1 MTDGAGFRAAHAGGE
16 DWRKAAAE
24 VVGALGTLAPE
35 HRLGFLYVTD
45 NYAAEFEDIVA
56 FLRQATGVQHW
67 VGTVGFG
74 VCATQ
79 REYFDEP
86 ALAVMIAALPED
98 GFRVFSGVVPARAE
112 GRSVGK
118 GGSRRCR
125 CRW

>member
-16 DWRKAAAE
+16 DWHKAAAE

-56 FLRQATGVQHW
+56 FLRQATRVQHW
-67 VGTVGFG
+67 VGTVGLG

-79 REYFDEP
+79 RESFAEP
-86 ALAVMIAALPED
+86 ALAVMTAQLPEEPFRALP
-98 GFRVFSGVVPARAE
+98 GVVS
-112 GRSVGK
+112 GIG
-118 GGSRRCR
+118 
-125 CRW
+125 